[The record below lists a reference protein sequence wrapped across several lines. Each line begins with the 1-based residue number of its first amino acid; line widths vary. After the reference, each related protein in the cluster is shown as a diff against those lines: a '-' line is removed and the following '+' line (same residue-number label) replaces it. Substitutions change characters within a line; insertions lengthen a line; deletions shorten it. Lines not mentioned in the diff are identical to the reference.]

1 LRKQLGCQNI
11 KLKNRAGENMIQT
24 AVKSSITDSC
34 LTLKGVSWS
43 QFESLEAAFESVGG
57 IKFAYLDGILEI
69 MTVSPEHEDTK
80 STLSLLVE
88 AYMREKG
95 IRFYVKGGPTLGSKE
110 LGARKEPDE
119 SYNLQTKKAIPDLA
133 IEVIFTSGGI
143 DKLQLYKRLG
153 IPEVWLWEDGVLS
166 IYYLREE
173 YEKVDRSELLPEL
186 DIALLVKYVT
196 YFDQYD
202 AVTEFIQALRE

>member
-1 LRKQLGCQNI
+1 LKKQLGPQKI
-11 KLKNRAGENMIQT
+11 KFKKRQGENMIQT
-24 AVKSSITDSC
+24 AVKNSTIDSC

-43 QFESLEAAFESVGG
+43 EFESLEAAFESFGG
-57 IKFAYLDGILEI
+57 IKLAYLDGILEI
-69 MTVSPEHEDTK
+69 MTVSPEHEETK
-80 STLSLLVE
+80 GTLRALLE
-88 AYMREKG
+88 AYMRKRG
-95 IRFYVKGGPTLGSKE
+95 IRFYIKGGPTLGSKE
-110 LGARKEPDE
+110 QGARKEPDE

-153 IPEVWLWEDGVLS
+153 IPEVWFWEDGVLS
-166 IYYLREE
+166 IYYLRDE

-202 AVTEFIQALRE
+202 AVTEFIKALRE

>member
-1 LRKQLGCQNI
+1 
-11 KLKNRAGENMIQT
+11 MIQT
-24 AVKSSITDSC
+24 AVKNSVTDSC
-34 LTLKGVSWS
+34 LTLTGVSWS

-57 IKFAYLDGILEI
+57 IKFSYLDGILEI
-69 MTVSPEHEDTK
+69 MTISPEHEDTK
-80 STLSLLVE
+80 STIGILLE
-88 AYMREKG
+88 AYLREKG
-95 IRFYVKGGPTLGSKE
+95 IRSYRRGGPTLGSEE

-119 SYNLQTKKAIPDLA
+119 SYNFLTKKAIPDLA

-153 IPEVWLWEDGVLS
+153 IPEVWFWEDGVLS

-173 YEKVDRSELLPEL
+173 YEQVDRSELLPEL
-186 DIALLVKYVT
+186 DIALLVRYIT

-202 AVTEFIQALRE
+202 AVTEFIKALRE

>member
-1 LRKQLGCQNI
+1 
-11 KLKNRAGENMIQT
+11 MTQT
-24 AVKSSITDSC
+24 AVKNSVTDSC

-69 MTVSPEHEDTK
+69 MTVSPEHEETK
-80 STLSLLVE
+80 STLSVLLE
-88 AYMREKG
+88 AYLREKG

-119 SYNLQTKKAIPDLA
+119 SYNLQSKKAIPDLA
-133 IEVIFTSGGI
+133 IEVVFTSGGI
-143 DKLQLYKRLG
+143 DKLQLYKRFG
-153 IPEVWLWEDGVLS
+153 IPEVWFWEDGVLS

-186 DIALLVKYVT
+186 DIALLVRYLT

-202 AVTEFIQALRE
+202 AVTEFIKALRE

>member
-1 LRKQLGCQNI
+1 
-11 KLKNRAGENMIQT
+11 MIQT
-24 AVKSSITDSC
+24 AVKNSITDSC

-69 MTVSPEHEDTK
+69 MTVSPEHQDTK
-80 STLSLLVE
+80 STICLLLE
-88 AYMREKG
+88 AYLREKS
-95 IRFYVKGGPTLGSKE
+95 IRFYVKGSPTLGSE
-110 LGARKEPDE
+110 QIWARKQPDE
-119 SYNLQTKKAIPDLA
+119 SYNLQTKKAMPDLA

-153 IPEVWLWEDGVLS
+153 IPEVWFWEDGVLS

-173 YEKVDRSELLPEL
+173 YEKVERSELLPEL
-186 DIALLVKYVT
+186 DIALLVRYIT

-202 AVTEFIQALRE
+202 AVTEFIQALKEG

>member
-1 LRKQLGCQNI
+1 
-11 KLKNRAGENMIQT
+11 MIQT
-24 AVKSSITDSC
+24 AVKKSITDSC

-69 MTVSPEHEDTK
+69 MAVSPEHQDTK
-80 STLSLLVE
+80 STIGILLE
-88 AYMREKG
+88 AYLREKS
-95 IRFYVKGGPTLGSKE
+95 IRFYAKGSPTLGSE
-110 LGARKEPDE
+110 EIWARKQPDE

-153 IPEVWLWEDGVLS
+153 IPEVWFWEDGVLS

-202 AVTEFIQALRE
+202 AVTEFIQALKEG

>member
-1 LRKQLGCQNI
+1 
-11 KLKNRAGENMIQT
+11 MIQT
-24 AVKSSITDSC
+24 AVKNSIIDSC

-69 MTVSPEHEDTK
+69 MTVSPEHEETK
-80 STLSLLVE
+80 GTIRALLE
-88 AYMREKG
+88 AYLREKG
-95 IRFYVKGGPTLGSKE
+95 IRFYIKGGPTLGSKE

-119 SYNLQTKKAIPDLA
+119 SYNLQTKKAMPDLA
-133 IEVIFTSGGI
+133 IEVTFTSGGI

-153 IPEVWLWEDGVLS
+153 IPEVWFWEDGVLS

-186 DIALLVKYVT
+186 DIALLVRYIT

-202 AVTEFIQALRE
+202 AVTEFIQALKEG

>member
-1 LRKQLGCQNI
+1 
-11 KLKNRAGENMIQT
+11 MIQT
-24 AVKSSITDSC
+24 AVKNSITDSC
-34 LTLKGVSWS
+34 LTLKGVSWA

-69 MTVSPEHEDTK
+69 MSVSPEHEETK
-80 STLSLLVE
+80 STLGLLLE
-88 AYMREKG
+88 AYLREKG

-153 IPEVWLWEDGVLS
+153 IPEVWFWEDGVLS
-166 IYYLREE
+166 IYYLRDE
-173 YEKVDRSELLPEL
+173 YEKVDRSELLPEF
-186 DIALLVKYVT
+186 DVALLVKYVT

-202 AVTEFIQALRE
+202 AVTEFIQALKAS

>member
-1 LRKQLGCQNI
+1 
-11 KLKNRAGENMIQT
+11 MIQT
-24 AVKSSITDSC
+24 AVKNLITDSC
-34 LTLKGVSWS
+34 LTLKGVSWA

-80 STLSLLVE
+80 STIGILLE
-88 AYMREKG
+88 AYLREKG
-95 IRFYVKGGPTLGSKE
+95 IRSYRRGGPTLGSKE
-110 LGARKEPDE
+110 QGARKEPDE

-153 IPEVWLWEDGVLS
+153 IPEVWFWEDGVLS
-166 IYYLREE
+166 IYYLRDE

-186 DIALLVKYVT
+186 DVALLVKYVT

-202 AVTEFIQALRE
+202 AVTEFIQALKAS